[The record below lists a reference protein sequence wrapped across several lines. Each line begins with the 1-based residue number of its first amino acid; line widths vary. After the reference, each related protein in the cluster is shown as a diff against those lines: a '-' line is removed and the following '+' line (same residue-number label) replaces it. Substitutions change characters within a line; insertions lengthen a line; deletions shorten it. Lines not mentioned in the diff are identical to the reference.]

1 MVFHWRS
8 FVLCEVIMKYL
19 TREWYVKARLSYI
32 DGSVRCSKLA
42 EKFDESFYKVV
53 YQKRY
58 EKFERNERLRDEFRN
73 PQDDLKRYDEWIN
86 EPNISREEKEK
97 RIEHKKIT
105 VFLERERFETGRY
118 YLYDEAFTRK
128 LFDVDL
134 KWRIELISN
143 LPDYI
148 LNEVADARVLALG
161 YASKR
166 VKTLLKEYCK
176 QLRREYKKVLGKAQI
191 ETNKAESKLTKRIMA
206 NEYSELM
213 LQRIYRKDGNVFLV
227 FDSGTLKVVNG
238 EIIGQEEKRLYHYKG
253 KEPYSGW
260 SMVLYAEV
268 SYENGLFELHLMI
281 DNKDKKGQS
290 KYWYLTVRG
299 ISILECKG
307 SYLS

>member
-1 MVFHWRS
+1 
-8 FVLCEVIMKYL
+8 MKYL

-42 EKFDESFYKVV
+42 ERFDESFYKAV

-58 EKFERNERLRDEFRN
+58 ERFERNERLRNEFRN
-73 PQDDLKRYDEWIN
+73 PQEDLKKYDAWIN
-86 EPNISREEKEK
+86 EPNISQEEKEK

-105 VFLERERFETGRY
+105 LFLERERFETGKY
-118 YLYDEAFTRK
+118 HQYDEAFTRK

-134 KWRIELISN
+134 TWRMELISH

-148 LNEVADARVLALG
+148 LNEVADVRVLALG

-166 VKTLLKEYCK
+166 VKVLLKDYCK
-176 QLRREYKKVLGKAQI
+176 KLRREYKKVLGKAQI
-191 ETNKAESKLTKRIMA
+191 ETNKSESKLPKRIMA
-206 NEYSELM
+206 NEYGELM
-213 LQRIYRKDGNVFLV
+213 LKRIYQKDGNIFLV

-238 EIIGQEEKRLYHYKG
+238 EIIDREEKKLYHYKR

-268 SYENGLFELHLMI
+268 SYEDGLFVIHLMV
-281 DNKDKKGQS
+281 DNKDKIGQS
-290 KYWYLTVRG
+290 KYWYLTVQGTSIVECRG
-299 ISILECKG
+299 SKL
-307 SYLS
+307 SYVPNFIKIEYEDE